1 MLTRQRR
8 ADQRRE
14 EAAPSYIILGKH
26 RVDISDSDTSTFAEP
41 KPLTMS
47 LVEASE
53 ELKKQYLESIPHA
66 TVWEGQILPGGVTTP
81 DKMKAMQDMV
91 FDENDV
97 IIVSYPKSG
106 TTWVSEVLSAIAYE
120 GNTEKLKQVRMDERV
135 PWIEMDHRCWDPNS
149 PVQASAKGPVRD
161 GKKQIWFS
169 HLHLDYL
176 PPTARAGKCKV
187 VYVARNP
194 KDNAV
199 SYFHF
204 HRLTTF
210 MGLQKDMKWN
220 DYFPLFCS
228 GYICV
233 GNWFKHTLDYW
244 KFTRNNPNAKFVVYE
259 DLKKDLMG
267 EMQSLEEFVGIPLT
281 PEQRLEVVKHCS
293 FDSMKDNKM
302 TNREGLAVFD
312 HGETKF
318 MRKGIVGDWKNYFT
332 VAQNEAF
339 DELYKSK
346 FEGTGLSF
354 EFE

>member
-1 MLTRQRR
+1 
-8 ADQRRE
+8 
-14 EAAPSYIILGKH
+14 
-26 RVDISDSDTSTFAEP
+26 
-41 KPLTMS
+41 MS
-47 LVEASE
+47 LCDASND
-53 ELKKQYLESIPHA
+53 LKAQYLASIPLA
-66 TVWEGQILPGGVTTP
+66 TVWEGQILPGGITTP
-81 DKMKAMQDMV
+81 EKMKAMQDMV
-91 FDENDV
+91 FDENDIV
-97 IIVSYPKSG
+97 IVSYPKSG
-106 TTWVSEVLSAIAYE
+106 TTWVSEVLSAIAY
-120 GNTEKLKQVRMDERV
+120 GGDTERLKKIRLDERV
-135 PWIEMDHRCWDPNS
+135 PWMEMDYRCLDPNS
-149 PVQASAKGPVRD
+149 PAQSSAKGPIRE
-161 GKKQIWFS
+161 GKKQIWFT

-176 PPTARAGKCKV
+176 PPSVREGKCKI

-228 GYICV
+228 GDICV

-244 KFTRNNPNAKFVVYE
+244 KFSQNNPNAKFVVYE
-259 DLKKDLMG
+259 DLKRDLMG
-267 EMQSLEEFVGIPLT
+267 EMKSLEEFVGISLT
-281 PEQRLEVVKHCS
+281 VDQRTEVVKHCS
-293 FDSMKDNKM
+293 FDSMKNNKM
-302 TNREGLAVFD
+302 TNKEGLVLFD

-339 DELYKSK
+339 DELYKK
-346 FEGTGLSF
+346 KMEGSGLNF